1 MLVAH
6 LEGLPA
12 VLLVFSKL
20 SLAELL
26 LPFHMMESTA
36 TCGVS
41 LEEFTD
47 GFINVLLQAQSL
59 NQEFIPKEV
68 LPRVF

>member
-6 LEGLPA
+6 LEGRAAEL
-12 VLLVFSKL
+12 VVFSKL

-26 LPFHMMESTA
+26 LPFRMMESTA

-41 LEEFTD
+41 LEEFID

-59 NQEFIPKEV
+59 
-68 LPRVF
+68 